1 MSKPLVIVESPAKA
15 KTIMKYL
22 DNNYEVIASVGHI
35 RDLPRKKLGIDIEN
49 GFKPEYVNMKDKTK
63 VIRKL
68 KKSAQLSEYIMI
80 ATDMDREGEAIAWHL
95 STILDNCGV
104 DIKRIVFNEITQ
116 KAIERAVA
124 DPGNID
130 MNKVKAQ
137 QARRILDR
145 LVGYLISPVLWKVFY
160 RGLSAGRVQTI
171 GLRLLCERENQ
182 IRKFTPVEYWT
193 VEGELINAEGNS
205 FDTKLVKIDGKKA
218 DLKNKKESESAVSAI
233 KAEKVYVNKIYKKE
247 RKRNPYPAY
256 ITSTMQRDAASRLGF
271 SAKKTMVLA
280 QQLYEG
286 VELGSEGSF
295 GLISYMRTD
304 STRISDD
311 AYKNGLSYLKEKF
324 GKESISGKRRG
335 FKKSKSAQDAH
346 EAIRPTDC
354 FKTPGSLSKYLG
366 KSQLAL
372 YKLIWQRFLASL
384 STPAVY
390 QTISADIRA
399 GIYQLRSNGRVL
411 KKKGFLD
418 IMPDR
423 KREEDVQLPDI
434 SEGEVITI
442 KKLEGIQHFTEPPA
456 RFSESALIKTLE
468 ENGIGRPSTYASILG
483 IIQTRGYASKEKRT
497 LYPTKLGEEV
507 WRILDKLFNDIF
519 EIEFTAG
526 MENKLDEIERAKT
539 EWQNVIE
546 DYYNHLK
553 IDLERFDEE
562 KSEAKKLV
570 QEETDE
576 VCEKCGRNLIK
587 KWSRNG
593 QFLACPGYPEC
604 KFTKSLDEEDLDRE
618 CPKCGGKLKYKNGR
632 FGRFIACSNY
642 PDCKYTEP
650 VKIGVKCPRDDC
662 DGDIIEKRTRRGK
675 IFYGCSNY
683 PKCDFASWDKPVD
696 RECPQC
702 GSSILLEKS
711 TKSKGDFLKC
721 PACKHEVYA

>member
-22 DNNYEVIASVGHI
+22 DNNYDVIASVGHI
-35 RDLPRKKLGIDIEN
+35 RDLPKKKLGIDIEN
-49 GFKPEYVNMKDKTK
+49 GFNPEYVNMKDKTK
-63 VIRKL
+63 VIKKL
-68 KKSAQLSEYIMI
+68 KKSALSSEYIMI

-182 IRKFTPVEYWT
+182 IRIFTPVEYWT
-193 VEGELINAEGNS
+193 VEGELMNAQGDS

-218 DLKNKKESESAVSAI
+218 DIKNRKESESAVAAI
-233 KAEKVYVNKIYKKE
+233 KAEKVYVNKISKKE
-247 RKRNPYPAY
+247 KKRNPYPAY

-311 AYKNGLSYLKEKF
+311 AYKNGVSYLKKEF
-324 GKESISGKRRG
+324 AEESIIGKRRH
-335 FKKSKSAQDAH
+335 FKKNKSAQDAH

-354 FKTPGSLSKYLG
+354 FKTPGSLSRHLG
-366 KSQLAL
+366 KNQLAL

-390 QTISADIRA
+390 QTISADLKA

-423 KREEDVQLPDI
+423 KKEEDVQLPDI

-442 KKLEGIQHFTEPPA
+442 KKLEGKQHYTEPPA

-468 ENGIGRPSTYASILG
+468 ENGIGRPSTYASILA

-526 MENKLDEIERAKT
+526 MENKLDEIEMAKT
-539 EWQNVIE
+539 EWQDVIE
-546 DYYNHLK
+546 DYYSHLK
-553 IDLERFDEE
+553 IDLEKFEVE
-562 KSEAKKLV
+562 KSDAKKLV

-576 VCEKCGRNLIK
+576 VCEKCGKKLIK

-618 CPKCGGKLKYKNGR
+618 CPRCGGKLKYKNGR

-662 DGDIIEKRTRRGK
+662 NGDIIEKRTRRGK

-702 GSSILLEKS
+702 GGSILLEKS
-711 TKSKGDFLKC
+711 TKSKGDFFKC
-721 PACKHEVYA
+721 PACKHEVYS